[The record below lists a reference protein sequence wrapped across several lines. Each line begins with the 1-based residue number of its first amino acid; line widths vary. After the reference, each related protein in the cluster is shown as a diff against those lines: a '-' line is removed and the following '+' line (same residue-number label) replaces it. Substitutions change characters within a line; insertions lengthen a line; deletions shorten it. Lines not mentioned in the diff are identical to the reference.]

1 MMNHVVFL
9 TLIFKYFW
17 RTFEIP
23 LINCGIIP
31 IQAYSNDVL

>member
-23 LINCGIIP
+23 LINCGIIL